1 VSKVAI
7 IGAGSVGATLAYNL
21 CIKGIV
27 SELDLIDVTKEKAE
41 AEVLDITQGM
51 PLGQPVAIRA
61 ADYSGCAG
69 AGVVVVTAG
78 AKQRPGET
86 RIELLGRNVG
96 LIRDITRSIL
106 ASGFKGVLL
115 MISNPVDVLTYVA
128 YEAARNAGFTPARV
142 IGSGTVLDSAR
153 LREYLSKRC
162 RVNAMNI
169 HGYVLGEHGDT
180 SFPAWSLTTIGGV
193 SLTEYC
199 PSCGR
204 SCDTE
209 SIYEG
214 AQEYVRSAAYKII
227 QAKGSTYYAIGQ
239 AASVIIEAI
248 LRNERRILPISTVRM
263 DYRGIKKTAF
273 SFPTIVG
280 AGGAEQVLD
289 FPLSKEDDE
298 KLLASA
304 RFVGSVIEEAGL

>member
-1 VSKVAI
+1 
-7 IGAGSVGATLAYNL
+7 
-21 CIKGIV
+21 
-27 SELDLIDVTKEKAE
+27 
-41 AEVLDITQGM
+41 M
-51 PLGQPVAIRA
+51 PLGQPVAVMA
-61 ADYSGCAG
+61 TDYSGCAG
-69 AGVVVVTAG
+69 ADVAVVTAG
-78 AKQRPGET
+78 AKQKPGET
-86 RIELLGRNVG
+86 RVELLGRNAG
-96 LIRDITRSIL
+96 LIRGITRSIL
-106 ASGFKGVLL
+106 SSGFKGILL

-128 YEAARNAGFTPARV
+128 YKEAGEISGFPPARV

-193 SLTEYC
+193 KLVDYC
-199 PSCGR
+199 PSCGK

-209 SIYEG
+209 DLYVG

-227 QAKGSTYYAIGQ
+227 QAKGATYYAIGQ
-239 AASVIIEAI
+239 AASVIIQAI
-248 LRNERRILPISTVRM
+248 LRNERRILPISTVRT
-263 DYRGIKKTAF
+263 DFRGIKNTAF

-280 AGGAEQVLD
+280 EGGAEQVLS
-289 FPLSKEDDE
+289 FPLSKEDDD

-304 RFVGSVIEEAGL
+304 RFVASVIEDAGL